1 MLTSLS
7 CLALISPFVQA
18 YAGCKSCIAM
28 HTASS
33 PTYEYSFKNELADA
47 CIILCFITQRDN
59 DMALIQLT
67 VTGISRQEFA
77 NEQDGV
83 VSSTEMILQ
92 QEGYGNS
99 DVEVSLYAVVEADGD
114 LQ

>member
-1 MLTSLS
+1 MQMLVLS
-7 CLALISPFVQA
+7 FCL
-18 YAGCKSCIAM
+18 
-28 HTASS
+28 
-33 PTYEYSFKNELADA
+33 
-47 CIILCFITQRDN
+47 IIQPDN
-59 DMALIQLT
+59 DTALIQLT

-83 VSSTEMILQ
+83 VTSIEMILQ

>member
-1 MLTSLS
+1 
-7 CLALISPFVQA
+7 
-18 YAGCKSCIAM
+18 
-28 HTASS
+28 
-33 PTYEYSFKNELADA
+33 
-47 CIILCFITQRDN
+47 
-59 DMALIQLT
+59 MALIQLT

-92 QEGYGNS
+92 QEGYGSS

-114 LQ
+114 LL